1 MIATLGDLID
11 DVVVWA
17 QGPLRHGTD
26 TPATIHRRRG
36 GSAANVASMVARC
49 GGRVRFIG
57 AVGDDGVAD
66 RLVDQLTADG
76 VDVVVERIP
85 GRPTGTIVVLV
96 DPVDGE
102 RSFLTDRGACDHLA
116 EPRTEWLDD
125 VTALHLPLYSFT
137 HEPLSATATSVAL
150 SARHRGIPLTLDA
163 SSTGAI
169 DDLGVA
175 EALAVIDALAP
186 DALLANA
193 AEARLLGIGAD
204 RPGRG
209 PARSVIRHG
218 AEPTLVVDAD
228 GRTITIPVPPVEDV
242 VDTTGAGDGFAAGW
256 LLARH
261 RGASAE
267 EAAVEG
273 HAVAARVL
281 RRPGADLAPIT
292 PAPTTE
298 GADPS

>member
-17 QGPLRHGTD
+17 QGPVRRGTD
-26 TPATIHRRRG
+26 TPARIHRRRG

-49 GGRVRFIG
+49 GGAVRFIG

-66 RLVDQLTADG
+66 RLVDQLAADG
-76 VDVVVERIP
+76 VDVVVERVA
-85 GRPTGTIVVLV
+85 GRSTGTIVVLV

-116 EPRTEWLDD
+116 TPRTEWLDG
-125 VTALHLPLYSFT
+125 VAALHLPLYSFS

-150 SARHRGIPLTLDA
+150 AARHRGVQLTIDA

-169 DDLGVA
+169 EDLGVA
-175 EALAVIDALAP
+175 EALAVIEVLAP

-193 AEARLLGIGAD
+193 EEARLLGVGTD
-204 RPGRG
+204 RPARG
-209 PARSVIRHG
+209 PVRSVIRHG

-228 GRTITIPVPPVEDV
+228 GRTTTIPVPPVEDV

-267 EAAVEG
+267 DAVVEG

-281 RRPGADLAPIT
+281 RRPGADLAPAVPPT
-292 PAPTTE
+292 PAPGVE
-298 GADPS
+298 HS